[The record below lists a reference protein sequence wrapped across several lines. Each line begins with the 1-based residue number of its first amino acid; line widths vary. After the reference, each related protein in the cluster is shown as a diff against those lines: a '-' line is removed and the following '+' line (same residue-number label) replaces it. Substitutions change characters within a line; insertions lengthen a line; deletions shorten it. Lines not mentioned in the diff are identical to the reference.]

1 MIVKAS
7 AVAIVAYAGFRCNYL
22 WCRSFAKLSTD
33 ITAKVSIERF
43 SAYATNAKNSVP
55 KFQRKIRDKFLPKLK
70 DLIMSG
76 DENQKLAALQAAVKE
91 KGDIVRKL
99 KEEKVPEND
108 LCRALAD
115 LKVAK
120 KALDEEMLALAK
132 NTAGESF
139 DRAKL
144 EDLLKQRFFYDQ
156 AFSIYQ
162 GVAGLYD
169 YGPMG
174 CAMKANL
181 LNAWRNFFVLEEQML
196 EVDTCMLT
204 PEIVLKTSGHVE
216 RFADYMV
223 KDTKTGECFRADH
236 LIEAHLEK
244 MLSDKKVP
252 EATKSEIQSLLPK
265 IDGFSKEDMAA
276 TLHKYDMKSPLTGN
290 DLSDP
295 MEFNLMF
302 STSIGPSGN
311 LKGYLRPET
320 AQGIFVNFKRLYD
333 FNQEKLPF
341 AAAQIGSAFRNEISP
356 RSGLIRVR
364 EFTMAEIEH
373 FCDPTDKSHSKFD
386 LVKDIELSLY
396 SAGNQMSGELPQ
408 KRTVGEAVKMGLIAN
423 ETLGYFIARIYLFL
437 TKIGVDANKLRF
449 RQHMGN
455 EMAHYAC
462 DCWDAECNTS
472 YGWIECVGCADRSC
486 YDLTQHSK
494 ASGVKLVASRRL
506 AEPIEKDITEID
518 TKRGKPLIGKQ
529 FKKDHELVL
538 NALSS
543 MSADDAVAMGIKL
556 KESGSYVLKINER
569 EFTITSDMVD
579 VKQYKKTIHVEE
591 FVPSVIEPSFGI
603 GRIMYAIFEHKF
615 RVREGDEQRT
625 YLSLPPV
632 IAPFKCSVLPLS
644 TNTEFIPFV
653 KQISE
658 ALTRHDVSHK
668 VDTSSVA
675 VGRRYARTDQIAIP
689 FAITIDFDTV
699 NKTPTTATLR
709 ERDSMKQIRVD
720 IEQLPQLVSDLAQG
734 RKEWHDVINCFP
746 SFEQQQTG

>member
-1 MIVKAS
+1 MIFKFAS
-7 AVAIVAYAGFRCNYL
+7 ALGKVCAGSSFSYTWAKRVEPLINL
-22 WCRSFAKLSTD
+22 FTVNSISSEPRCRSSTS
-33 ITAKVSIERF
+33 TR
-43 SAYATNAKNSVP
+43 KNEP
-55 KFQRKIRDKFLPKLK
+55 KFQRKIRNKWQSI
-70 DLIMSG
+70 IMSG
-76 DENQKLAALQAAVKE
+76 DDTNNAAIAALQAVVKE

-99 KEEKVPEND
+99 KEEKAPEND
-108 LCRALAD
+108 LARALAD
-115 LKVAK
+115 LKLAK
-120 KALDEEMLALAK
+120 KTLEDEVLVLSRKAEG
-132 NTAGESF
+132 NTF

-204 PEIVLKTSGHVE
+204 PEIVLKTSGHVD
-216 RFADYMV
+216 RFADHMV
-223 KDTKTGECFRADH
+223 KDVKTGECFRADH

-244 MLSDKKVP
+244 LLADKKVS
-252 EATKSEIQSLLPK
+252 ESTKAEIQSLLPK
-265 IDGFSKEDMAA
+265 IDGFSKADMTAV
-276 TLHKYDMKSPLTGN
+276 LRQYDMKAPLTGN

-295 MEFNLMF
+295 IEFNLMF
-302 STSIGPSGN
+302 STSIGPGGN
-311 LKGYLRPET
+311 VKGFLRPET
-320 AQGIFVNFKRLYD
+320 AQGIFVNFKRLYE

-373 FCDPTDKSHSKFD
+373 FCDPTDKRHAKFAA
-386 LVKDIELSLY
+386 VKDVEVALY
-396 SAGNQMSGELPQ
+396 SASNQMNGELPQ
-408 KRTVGEAVKMGLIAN
+408 KRTIGEAVQLGLIAN
-423 ETLGYFIARIYLFL
+423 ETLGYFMARIYLFL
-437 TKIGVDANKLRF
+437 TKIGVDSDKFRF
-449 RQHMGN
+449 RQHMSN

-494 ASGVKLVASRRL
+494 ASGTKLVASKRL
-506 AEPIEKDITEID
+506 PEPVEKEIIEID
-518 TKRGKPLIGKQ
+518 TKKGKPIIGKH
-529 FKKDHELVL
+529 FKKESEVVL
-538 NALSS
+538 NALSNLS
-543 MSADDAVAMGIKL
+543 SEETVAMDAKL
-556 KESGSYVLKINER
+556 KESGSYQLKVSDK
-569 EFTITSDMVD
+569 EFTITADMVE

-591 FVPSVIEPSFGI
+591 YVPSVIEPSFGI

-615 RVREGDEQRT
+615 RVRQGDEQRT
-625 YLSLPPV
+625 YLALPPV

-644 TNTEFIPFV
+644 TNAEFVPFV

-658 ALTRHDVSHK
+658 TLTRHDVSHK

-689 FAITIDFDTV
+689 FAITVDFDTV
-699 NKTPTTATLR
+699 NKTPATATLR
-709 ERDSMKQIRVD
+709 ERDSMKQIRVE
-720 IEQLPQLVSDLAQG
+720 IEKLPQLVSDLAQG
-734 RKEWHDVINCFP
+734 RREWHDVLQEFP
-746 SFEQQQTG
+746 SFEQQETG